1 LTGDG
6 RVPLVVDINV
16 LVDAVVAEPDPTQ
29 WESPPPIRGEASAM
43 TLAILNEGLEFEIWL
58 SEHLIAGTLR
68 VLSTAFSWTKAET
81 EQYRTFLESM
91 ANRAGGI
98 VEPTVRVTDC
108 ADWEDNR
115 VLELAETVGAFLT
128 VSSDDDL
135 VQMSPWHGIPI
146 QTPEAFVSRVDAMRR
161 AQRRRT

>member
-1 LTGDG
+1 
-6 RVPLVVDINV
+6 
-16 LVDAVVAEPDPTQ
+16 
-29 WESPPPIRGEASAM
+29 M

-58 SEHLIAGTLR
+58 SKHLIAGTFR
-68 VLSTAFSWTKAET
+68 VLSTAFSWTKSES

-91 ANRAGGI
+91 ASRTGGI

-108 ADWEDNR
+108 SDWEDNR
-115 VLELAETVGAFLT
+115 VLELAETVGAFLV

-135 VQMSPWHGIPI
+135 LRMSPWHGIPI

-161 AQRRRT
+161 AQRRRS

>member
-1 LTGDG
+1 
-6 RVPLVVDINV
+6 
-16 LVDAVVAEPDPTQ
+16 
-29 WESPPPIRGEASAM
+29 M
-43 TLAILNEGLEFEIWL
+43 TLAILNEGLEFEVWL
-58 SEHLIAGTLR
+58 SEHLISGTLR

-91 ANRAGGI
+91 AHHVGGI

-108 ADWEDNR
+108 DGWEDNR
-115 VLELAETVGAFLT
+115 VLELAETVGGFLI

-135 VQMSPWHGIPI
+135 VQMSPWRGIPI
-146 QTPEAFVSRVDAMRR
+146 QTPEACVSRVDAMRR